1 MDGMREI
8 WILLSMASLNLDYW
22 PGDRANV
29 MAGECLNLFIG
40 ISIIVPSVES
50 DALLLV
56 PKLSGVAV

>member
-1 MDGMREI
+1 
-8 WILLSMASLNLDYW
+8 MASLNLDYW